1 LSLSIY
7 LIDTLTDKLFF
18 FPPFCVH
25 MAHGG
30 PPIPLGK
37 LSLNDLF
44 SSLLCDDRMVGSVK
58 KK

>member
-1 LSLSIY
+1 
-7 LIDTLTDKLFF
+7 
-18 FPPFCVH
+18 

>member
-7 LIDTLTDKLFF
+7 LIDTLTDKLF
-18 FPPFCVH
+18 FCVH